1 MLMVPLIH
9 ETPERAGLLEVASRL
24 VAVRQDMRDVELGL
38 ARLTNLASRI
48 AGKSSSSS
56 AARSRVGLP

>member
-1 MLMVPLIH
+1 MMTVPRIH
-9 ETPERAGLLEVASRL
+9 ETPEGRSLATVATKL